1 MANPLAQ
8 AERQRQATR
17 PGLAV
22 RGTFSPARA
31 WRPAVVARLART
43 LGVKS
48 SLSAPSQEYHPA
60 MQVITGTVV
69 DGRVVVQG
77 AALPEGAQ
85 VTVLT
90 RGASEDFTLSTEDED
105 ELLEALAEIDRG
117 EYVSLEQLLDTLPR
131 HS

>member
-1 MANPLAQ
+1 
-8 AERQRQATR
+8 
-17 PGLAV
+17 
-22 RGTFSPARA
+22 
-31 WRPAVVARLART
+31 
-43 LGVKS
+43 
-48 SLSAPSQEYHPA
+48 

-77 AALPEGAQ
+77 AALPEGAL

-90 RGASEDFTLSTEDED
+90 RGANESFTLPAEDED

-117 EYVSLEQLLDTLPR
+117 EHLSLEKLLETLPR